1 MASWVVFA
9 NAKIISGRRIFL
21 SPLNRLILR
30 HQPDESSEYKEAKK
44 DNRWCW
50 NAAKFKWRASDWGSN
65 PWLLRK
71 KINAIPMSKTA
82 LTFAG
87 FIAAI
92 LKFVHQQAK

>member
-30 HQPDESSEYKEAKK
+30 QQPDESSEDKEAKK

-50 NAAKFKWRASDWGSN
+50 SVKNANGGQAIGKVSRGYYAKK
-65 PWLLRK
+65 
-71 KINAIPMSKTA
+71 
-82 LTFAG
+82 LTPYP
-87 FIAAI
+87 
-92 LKFVHQQAK
+92 